1 MHPLRT
7 LRHCVREAGDGLWR
21 NPGLSLLATLSIG
34 VSLYV
39 LGLFLLLAYNLNLF
53 VGALGRDMQVQ
64 IYLSEEADA
73 SQIAALRAEL
83 ASDPAVQAVVFVTRE
98 QARERFRRTF
108 PSLRDLSERLGT
120 NPFPASFELILRE
133 GYRDPEAI
141 ERLAVSYRKAG
152 GVEEVRYDLGW
163 IRRLG
168 GLVALVRGGGLG
180 LGGLLALAVM
190 VTVGATVRLTVLAR
204 REEIEIMK
212 LVGATGVYIRGPFLL
227 AAAAQG
233 FVGGGLSMLV
243 LRLTH
248 RLLRGSA
255 IYRANPF
262 LEIVAGRFLPW
273 PIWLPFVLGGGVLG
287 LLAATLALRR
297 AASFRIGAGPA
308 AGV

>member
-7 LRHCVREAGDGLWR
+7 LRHCVREAGDGLRR
-21 NPGLSLLATLSIG
+21 NPGLSLLAILSIG

-64 IYLSEEADA
+64 IYLAEGADDA
-73 SQIAALRAEL
+73 QIAALRAEL

-108 PSLRDLSERLGT
+108 PSLRDLSERIGG
-120 NPFPASFELILRE
+120 NPFPASFELILRD

-141 ERLAVSYRKAG
+141 ERLAASYRKAG

-168 GLVALVRGGGLG
+168 GLVKLVRGGGIG

-212 LVGATGVYIRGPFLL
+212 LVGATAVYIRGPFLL

-233 FVGGGLSMLV
+233 LAGGALAILL

-248 RLLRGSA
+248 RLLHGSE

-262 LEIVAGRFLPW
+262 LAIVTGRFLPW
-273 PIWLPFVLGGGVLG
+273 DAALLLVLGGGGLA
-287 LLAATLALRR
+287 LLAAVMALRR
-297 AASFRIGAGPA
+297 AGSFRIGGTA
-308 AGV
+308 AGGI